1 MKRKAVVREGEI
13 KKRERRRGMKETAA
27 HKDRRARVCEGVR
40 K

>member
-1 MKRKAVVREGEI
+1 MKWKAVVREGEI
-13 KKRERRRGMKETAA
+13 KKRERRRGIKETAA